1 MPLQI
6 NSSLASILTALASS
20 EGNTPAPSAGTLES
34 AFKQVLTR
42 FQAAF
47 EESPR
52 QRSWDSPALL
62 ASPALGGQE
71 PSPVDKG
78 EILAGLKAVRQPL
91 EAALQDLQVEMGE
104 IGQDLLEADAGFEQV
119 EQLQL
124 GDSGD
129 LRKNLIRWRQRLG
142 AILQS
147 LQAEENQT
155 QLPLEEENLSGEIL
169 KDLKT
174 LRERVEAALSTQ
186 VSAEQGR
193 SAAGED
199 KASAAFQLAE
209 AVFPLG
215 QLLRPDT
222 EGPDGE
228 SARTEVALPPEYP
241 SAGQAVDV
249 AAPQVAAEKTIF
261 PAAEA
266 QLAPSL
272 PDTGIDRAAQVAV
285 TAMDQTL
292 EPATLR
298 MSEPQAL
305 PAPVEAPKPAEAEA
319 FAPLSTMLKTV
330 AVEGSS
336 QPNLQAPSLKPSPK
350 GDAMMGQPPVSLLA
364 EIAGSLTPSS
374 PQGGEKAVL
383 ALPTPFGHPAWAD
396 ELGQRLVWMH
406 GKSIRAA
413 ELHLNPPELG
423 PVSVRI
429 QVHDDQTSVQFASPH
444 AAVRDAIEAA
454 LPRLKDLFEAR
465 QLPLT
470 QVEVAQQSLPDRSH
484 SHARREPFAFAQDYS
499 ANPEEKEELGQE
511 NRQPS
516 MTIGRRLLSLY
527 A

>member
-6 NSSLASILTALASS
+6 NSSLASILTALAAS

-47 EESPR
+47 EESFR
-52 QRSWDSPALL
+52 QSSWDFPALL

-71 PSPVDKG
+71 PGPVDKG
-78 EILAGLKAVRQPL
+78 EILAGLKAVCQPL

-104 IGQDLLEADAGFEQV
+104 VGQDLLEAAAGFEQA

-129 LRKNLIRWRQRLG
+129 LRKNLIRWRERLET
-142 AILQS
+142 ILQS
-147 LQAEENQT
+147 LQVEGNQT

-174 LRERVEAALSTQ
+174 LRERVEAALSAQTA
-186 VSAEQGR
+186 AEQER

-209 AVFPLG
+209 AVFSLG

-222 EGPDGE
+222 EGPE

-249 AAPQVAAEKTIF
+249 AAPQVAAEKAIF
-261 PAAEA
+261 PVIEA

-272 PDTGIDRAAQVAV
+272 PDTGIDRTAQVAA

-298 MSEPQAL
+298 MSEPQEL

-319 FAPLSTMLKTV
+319 FAPLSPMLKTV

-336 QPNLQAPSLKPSPK
+336 QPNLQAPSLEPSPK

-383 ALPTPFGHPAWAD
+383 VLPTPFGHPAWAD

-429 QVHDDQTSVQFASPH
+429 QMHDDQTSVQFASPH

-454 LPRLKDLFEAR
+454 LPRLKELFEAR

-484 SHARREPFAFAQDYS
+484 SHARREPFAFAQDYL
-499 ANPEEKEELGQE
+499 ANPEEQEELGQE

-516 MTIGRRLLSLY
+516 VTIGRRLLSLY